1 MAHYRR
7 MTGLNLPDY
16 NSRIAALQEQGP
28 DCFMCDAPT
37 ADREMIGQTR
47 HQPVA
52 RLYIDALATQGLKA
66 KYVPRTLRPDEI
78 VIDTCEDH
86 ETAAATVLELAPLGL
101 PPSNLVRLLT
111 NKVD

>member
-1 MAHYRR
+1 

-47 HQPVA
+47 HQP
-52 RLYIDALATQGLKA
+52 
-66 KYVPRTLRPDEI
+66 
-78 VIDTCEDH
+78 
-86 ETAAATVLELAPLGL
+86 
-101 PPSNLVRLLT
+101 
-111 NKVD
+111 